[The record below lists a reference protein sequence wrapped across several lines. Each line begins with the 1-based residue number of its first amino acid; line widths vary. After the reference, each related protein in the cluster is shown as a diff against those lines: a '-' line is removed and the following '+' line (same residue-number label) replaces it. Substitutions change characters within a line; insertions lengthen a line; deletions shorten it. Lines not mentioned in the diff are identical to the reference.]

1 MFLLSYVSS
10 FPYLLISSL
19 SFHCSSCQPLS
30 PLLFCR
36 LLQRQRKPI
45 NRHQT
50 SKKGW
55 NQVPPGDLLV
65 PEQNVDRAVG
75 EGPDSLVPFPL
86 LNGIALFR
94 SHPASKRSGHMDV
107 LALRE
112 AMKELHS
119 KASK

>member
-1 MFLLSYVSS
+1 MFTSNSS
-10 FPYLLISSL
+10 FPYMLISSL
-19 SFHCSSCQPLS
+19 SSHSSSCLPPS
-30 PLLFCR
+30 PLLLCR
-36 LLQRQRKPI
+36 LLKRQRKPV

-65 PEQNVDRAVG
+65 PEQNVDRDVG
-75 EGPDSLVPFPL
+75 EGADSLVPFPL

-94 SHPASKRSGHMDV
+94 SPTELVRSGRVDV

-119 KASK
+119 RASK